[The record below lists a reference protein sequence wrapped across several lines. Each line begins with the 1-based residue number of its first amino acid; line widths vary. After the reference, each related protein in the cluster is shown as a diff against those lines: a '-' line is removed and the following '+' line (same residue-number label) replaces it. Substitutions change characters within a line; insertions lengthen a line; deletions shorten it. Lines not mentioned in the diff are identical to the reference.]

1 LIAKGMTEEQACLR
15 VGINHSSLRTAKHR
29 NPEFETAIK
38 KGQADFLDEALDMIA
53 KGGRGWQGLAWI
65 LERRHGDQFR
75 RNSSIE
81 VAGHLATF
89 STVDY
94 LARKPIPTWTLA
106 DLEQS
111 VGAWK
116 LVEKFSQEQLELLL
130 DLYMRCWWGEPR
142 EMTTEQ
148 LKWILEVE
156 RRLSD
161 FESNEATEL
170 LVESP
175 EAPLQLTV
183 AGT

>member
-1 LIAKGMTEEQACLR
+1 
-15 VGINHSSLRTAKHR
+15 
-29 NPEFETAIK
+29 
-38 KGQADFLDEALDMIA
+38 
-53 KGGRGWQGLAWI
+53 
-65 LERRHGDQFR
+65 
-75 RNSSIE
+75 

-89 STVDY
+89 NTVDY

-156 RRLSD
+156 RRLG
-161 FESNEATEL
+161 ESKPDEVSEL
-170 LVESP
+170 LVESS
-175 EAPLQLTV
+175 EAALQLTA
-183 AGT
+183 AGAL

>member
-1 LIAKGMTEEQACLR
+1 
-15 VGINHSSLRTAKHR
+15 
-29 NPEFETAIK
+29 
-38 KGQADFLDEALDMIA
+38 LDESLDIIG
-53 KGGRGWQGLAWI
+53 KGGRGWQGRAWI

-81 VAGHLATF
+81 VAGHLVTF
-89 STVDY
+89 NTVDY
-94 LARKPIPTWTLA
+94 LARKPISTWTLS

-130 DLYMRCWWGEPR
+130 DLYMRWCWGEPR

-156 RRLSD
+156 RLSG
-161 FESNEATEL
+161 FRI
-170 LVESP
+170 
-175 EAPLQLTV
+175 
-183 AGT
+183 